1 MEFRRVLFRSK
12 GMAGKACHAFGS
24 TTQFGLTQALGLM
37 FNFSNFVPKEP
48 NLARAVGLLL
58 IEIVTFVSVS
68 FALSGLGVDVEGPI
82 FASLFLF
89 NLVPAYF
96 LYRAAKS
103 KGRTA
108 LFFGLVSLI
117 PAGALF
123 SFFVLSSEENT

>member
-48 NLARAVGLLL
+48 NLARAGGLLL

-68 FALSGLGVDVEGPI
+68 FALSGLGVEVEGPI
-82 FASLFLF
+82 FASL
-89 NLVPAYF
+89 
-96 LYRAAKS
+96 R
-103 KGRTA
+103 
-108 LFFGLVSLI
+108 
-117 PAGALF
+117 
-123 SFFVLSSEENT
+123 SEERRVGKECVSTCRSRWSTYSSK